1 MSKNLSFKTS
11 NAFEV
16 SKKFKLKRNT
26 ASHYLNLL
34 VHSKRLLK
42 ISTRPV
48 IFIGREW
55 FLNNGGNGE
64 LDGFQSLRDLHDF
77 MKKNQK
83 KDPFSEIIGH
93 DASLY
98 QILEQLR
105 AAAMYPGKGLP
116 TILTGETGSGKS
128 YLAKK
133 FYEYCEEKSLVSSD
147 APFISFNCA
156 QYADNPELLTSSLFG
171 YKKGAFTGAEE
182 DHVGIF
188 EQAQNG
194 VLFLD
199 EVQRLSAH
207 GQEKLFTYLDD
218 SVVYRVG
225 EATHPRQLNV
235 RLLFATTESL
245 GSSFLKTFIRRIPVQ
260 IKVPSIYERTLSEKK
275 ELIWSFFM
283 AESKIVNREFKI
295 YPELIDEL
303 VKVRYKDNIGGMK
316 SKIKKIVAMSII
328 HDNGDLLLKPEQSK
342 KISFHKNQEELQ
354 IITPQTTLPDIIS
367 QKGSNDNA
375 LNRMISLIT
384 NSISAGGETMDFGEL
399 ASNCYNAVNDFNDY
413 LVFKHAQSDMPINY
427 YSTEI
432 NRIIDFFRD
441 DYNIKLDGNTG
452 IVIGYYLYFKKHL
465 NWQIKNESIPVINT
479 INQRLIENLGLSDHV
494 LNSFINSITENTGV
508 VLDESDKLF
517 ILGNLLEKHVKQ
529 NNITT
534 HGLIL
539 AHGYATASSIANV
552 VNRLLKNNIFDAI
565 DMPINSDTKEM
576 AEKIEYYFRNDE
588 HRKDT
593 LVFIDM
599 GSPADIVRKLEMKL
613 GFTVGLIDNVS
624 TLMVVDA
631 GEKMTHGIS
640 LEQIVKKIPDHC
652 IPSGK
657 MLYQK
662 NKKDLII
669 TTCLTGIGTA
679 KQIQKLLIESLPQSM
694 LSNLSVKS
702 FEYDALIDSDQSVD
716 PVLLWLSSICRC
728 YFLVIRK
735 SKLIFLNRVRFFI
748 KISLTNINVKK
759 INKSIN
765 FFVFDSFK
773 NKTNF
778 VFLSKTTP
786 INDPLLNFWKVN

>member
-1 MSKNLSFKTS
+1 M
-11 NAFEV
+11 
-16 SKKFKLKRNT
+16 
-26 ASHYLNLL
+26 
-34 VHSKRLLK
+34 
-42 ISTRPV
+42 
-48 IFIGREW
+48 
-55 FLNNGGNGE
+55 
-64 LDGFQSLRDLHDF
+64 
-77 MKKNQK
+77 
-83 KDPFSEIIGH
+83 
-93 DASLY
+93 
-98 QILEQLR
+98 
-105 AAAMYPGKGLP
+105 
-116 TILTGETGSGKS
+116 
-128 YLAKK
+128 
-133 FYEYCEEKSLVSSD
+133 
-147 APFISFNCA
+147 
-156 QYADNPELLTSSLFG
+156 
-171 YKKGAFTGAEE
+171 
-182 DHVGIF
+182 
-188 EQAQNG
+188 
-194 VLFLD
+194 
-199 EVQRLSAH
+199 
-207 GQEKLFTYLDD
+207 
-218 SVVYRVG
+218 
-225 EATHPRQLNV
+225 
-235 RLLFATTESL
+235 
-245 GSSFLKTFIRRIPVQ
+245 
-260 IKVPSIYERTLSEKK
+260 TLS
-275 ELIWSFFM
+275 
-283 AESKIVNREFKI
+283 
-295 YPELIDEL
+295 
-303 VKVRYKDNIGGMK
+303 
-316 SKIKKIVAMSII
+316 
-328 HDNGDLLLKPEQSK
+328 
-342 KISFHKNQEELQ
+342 
-354 IITPQTTLPDIIS
+354 
-367 QKGSNDNA
+367 
-375 LNRMISLIT
+375 
-384 NSISAGGETMDFGEL
+384 
-399 ASNCYNAVNDFNDY
+399 
-413 LVFKHAQSDMPINY
+413 
-427 YSTEI
+427 
-432 NRIIDFFRD
+432 
-441 DYNIKLDGNTG
+441 
-452 IVIGYYLYFKKHL
+452 
-465 NWQIKNESIPVINT
+465 
-479 INQRLIENLGLSDHV
+479 SDHV

-748 KISLTNINVKK
+748 KISLTNINAKK